1 MFMRCRYVGLVLVD
15 WSLQENSFLWS
26 DGNLSGICLCH
37 SWQIW
42 KAAQGNLA
50 KRAEVALS
58 SCTPTLP
65 SSTPSGP
72 AFFDNQPGLA
82 QSSQQTTKLS
92 SSNSESWWEFVF
104 LATIIVVLILFYF
117 LLSAK
122 HAWKDLIVVWENMEA
137 QICFIWNMFARQT
150 VCITEIWLF

>member
-1 MFMRCRYVGLVLVD
+1 MRCRYAGLVLGD

-42 KAAQGNLA
+42 KAAQGILA

-72 AFFDNQPGLA
+72 AFFDTQPGLE
-82 QSSQQTTKLS
+82 LS
-92 SSNSESWWEFVF
+92 SELSTTNQ
-104 LATIIVVLILFYF
+104 AF
-117 LLSAK
+117 LLKLWELVRVRFSGNYNIC
-122 HAWKDLIVVWENMEA
+122 HYITIFPLISQACLKRSYYCIGKFGNMLRFDYVCKA
-137 QICFIWNMFARQT
+137 NCFTPLRKAP
-150 VCITEIWLF
+150 